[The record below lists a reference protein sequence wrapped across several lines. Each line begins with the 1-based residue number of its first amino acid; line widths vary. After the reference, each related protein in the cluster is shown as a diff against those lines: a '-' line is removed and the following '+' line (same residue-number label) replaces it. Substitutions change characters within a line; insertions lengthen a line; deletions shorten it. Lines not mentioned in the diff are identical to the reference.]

1 MKQRYLFA
9 KAIAMVTTIFA
20 ILYSRQVIMS
30 ASKAID
36 LCIKS
41 VIPSLLPLMILTSI
55 LSESFTQNPSHQKSQ
70 RKIRIFPRFFL
81 LGLLS
86 GYPTGALHVNRAV
99 ENQEI
104 TKEQGSKLLMVC
116 SNAGPA
122 FVFGIGSTLF
132 DRPIIPLVI
141 WIIHILSALILSI
154 FISIPKDTAKAQAR
168 TAMALSQVLE
178 RCVKNMA
185 TICCWIMLFHIL
197 TDIIG
202 KIAADSPIKGI
213 LMPVLGFIE
222 ISNGSL
228 SLANHPSLTVKIL
241 LFSAY
246 INFGGLCVAMQTY
259 TVSKSLHFS
268 NYLTGKLLQSVI
280 GIILMIPILPWLTG
294 LSIHPLLNI
303 VCLSIF
309 PVLISG
315 RKMKKTVAFTVRI
328 PYNKNT
334 QKG

>member
-9 KAIAMVTTIFA
+9 KVIAMVTTIFA
-20 ILYSRQVIMS
+20 ILYSRQVILS

-104 TKEQGSKLLMVC
+104 TKEQGNKLLMVC

-132 DRPIIPLVI
+132 DRPIIPLII

-168 TAMALSQVLE
+168 TAMTLSQILE

-185 TICCWIMLFHIL
+185 TICCWIILFYIL

-202 KIAADSPIKGI
+202 SYATQSPIKEI
-213 LMPVLGFIE
+213 IPPVLGITE
-222 ISNGSL
+222 ISKGSL
-228 SLANHPSLTVKIL
+228 MLTHYQSLPAKIL
-241 LFSAY
+241 LFCTY

-268 NYLTGKLLQSVI
+268 NYLTGKLLQTVI

-294 LSIHPLLNI
+294 LIIPPVIDI
-303 VCLSIF
+303 VCLLMI
-309 PVLISG
+309 PILISG
-315 RKMKKTVAFTVRI
+315 WKLKKTVAFTSRI
-328 PYNKNT
+328 PYNRNT